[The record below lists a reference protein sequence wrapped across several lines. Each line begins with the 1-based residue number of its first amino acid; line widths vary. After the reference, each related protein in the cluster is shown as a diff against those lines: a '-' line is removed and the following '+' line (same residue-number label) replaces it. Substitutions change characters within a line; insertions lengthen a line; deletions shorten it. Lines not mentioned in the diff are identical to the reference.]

1 MPKYFADHAE
11 NDGPDIFYSNGKKY
25 YEVREDVY
33 TALLTEQDKIH
44 RTLTQL
50 QNRWQSP
57 RYLAHTPSMQAK
69 AQETKFKVLV
79 YA

>member
-25 YEVREDVY
+25 YEVRESDY
-33 TALLTEQDKIH
+33 TVILTEQAAIH
-44 RTLTQL
+44 RTLVEL
-50 QNRWQSP
+50 QNRWRSP
-57 RYLAHTPSMQAK
+57 GYLSHTPSMEAK

-79 YA
+79 YV